1 MEVRNNEEIVI
12 NVEEID
18 ERLGKLGNEDME
30 GKDVNNDWKKRLR
43 WKRIFKDKEREGGR
57 DRKKGEYIK
66 NLN

>member
-30 GKDVNNDWKKRLR
+30 GKDVNND
-43 WKRIFKDKEREGGR
+43 
-57 DRKKGEYIK
+57 
-66 NLN
+66 